1 MWISNAAAPYSLRRF
16 PSSVTSIFISVGTRA
31 HERDLLSA
39 QLDRST
45 IEYMYSWYLDF
56 LPLYSGLT
64 GHDKSYMNE
73 LGAQIHYNNALKY
86 IFD

>member
-45 IEYMYSWYLDF
+45 TESICTL
-56 LPLYSGLT
+56 GLRST
-64 GHDKSYMNE
+64 
-73 LGAQIHYNNALKY
+73 Y
-86 IFD
+86 IFFLYIVDSLAMINAI